1 MCLRKFK
8 TEGLRLLSRVEVVSC
23 APHFFMKL
31 TKITM
36 VVGIFSAS
44 AFNLLAPI
52 STVTGTNYVN
62 LIVPT
67 VVTVTNFV
75 VKPAAV
81 ANPQAAPAPKK
92 LAAPV
97 SNPWESTVS
106 AGLTLV
112 RGNTDTTLA
121 SADFFTQKKTPTDEY
136 KLGAGGAFGEENSS
150 ETINNY
156 KAFGQWNHLFTDRF
170 YGYVR
175 VDGLRDFIADVDYRL
190 TVGPGAGYYLL
201 KETNTT
207 LSAEAGADFEA
218 QKLGGKDQTFATVR
232 LDERFEHKFGNR
244 ARLWQNVEIF
254 PQVDKL
260 DNYVVN
266 FEIGIEA
273 AISKTL
279 SLKTCLDD
287 SYANRPAASH
297 LKNDMKIVAGV
308 AYKF

>member
-1 MCLRKFK
+1 
-8 TEGLRLLSRVEVVSC
+8 
-23 APHFFMKL
+23 MKL
-31 TKITM
+31 AKITM
-36 VVGIFSAS
+36 LVGILSAD
-44 AFNLLAPI
+44 AFNLLAQT
-52 STVTGTNYVN
+52 STVTVTNFVTVTVTN
-62 LIVPT
+62 

-75 VKPAAV
+75 AQPAAV
-81 ANPQAAPAPKK
+81 ANTQAAPAPKK

-106 AGLTLV
+106 AGLTVV

-121 SADFFTQKKTPTDEY
+121 SANFFTQKKTPTDEY
-136 KLGAGGAFGEENSS
+136 KLGAGGAYGEQNSS
-150 ETINNY
+150 EAINNY
-156 KAFGQWNHLFTDRF
+156 QAFGQWNHLFTDRF

-207 LSAEAGADFEA
+207 LAVEAGGNFEA
-218 QKLGGKDQTFATVR
+218 QKLGGADQTFATMR
-232 LDERFEHKFGNR
+232 LDERFEHKFGDR

-287 SYANRPAASH
+287 SYANRPAAVH